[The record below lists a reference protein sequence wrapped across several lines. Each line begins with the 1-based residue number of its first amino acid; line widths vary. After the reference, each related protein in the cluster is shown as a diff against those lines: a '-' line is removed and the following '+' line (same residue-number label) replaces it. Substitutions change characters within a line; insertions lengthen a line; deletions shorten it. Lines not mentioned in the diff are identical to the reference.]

1 MGDLIECYNKG
12 KLRISFD
19 RKRNG
24 YLLGVG
30 KQNHFIDIRA
40 YEHIREVKGLDLLDR
55 LEIYDEFI
63 FYSLKK
69 EGILP
74 SKLEE
79 AFSVV
84 TEIEQKKISKI

>member
-19 RKRNG
+19 IKRNG

-30 KQNHFIDIRA
+30 EQNHFIDIRA

-69 EGILP
+69 EGSLP

-84 TEIEQKKISKI
+84 KEIEQKKISKI